1 MKAVSFFIC
10 IFAVQRTI
18 FKFESN
24 NNDCSYSEA
33 ILNTYIMQQPKGK
46 TKKKEPVEMCLDSEL
61 GFVPCGEVDRIRA
74 EEKKKEYKRKEKEIK
89 LKEEENKKYYE
100 YISTHPLDQRYPT
113 ETVYGSFDGDGNFI
127 ETTKWDYEHNNP
139 METRGLSASPKYE
152 KLTIH
157 EARAKSRDILNRK
170 EHAENQSIDDEWD
183 SKHKYDTAKLFMES
197 LIAANSA
204 YGLAAYGIGAANSG
218 INYATNIAA
227 NANRYSRPV
236 VAAAKAVRSLSN
248 NAPRITSFI
257 QNPTTQSI
265 AAKTGVGS
273 ETLDL
278 GINTYQAIGDI
289 NDGNYKGATYNGIQ
303 GASNIGSFI
312 GASDALRAF
321 GRNGRWADRL
331 LDFTTR
337 GVMGVNDIVDGVNN
351 IEDINEAKA
360 AAEMKKQQEL
370 QELREKY
377 DIFRNNVSL
386 QFR

>member
-18 FKFESN
+18 FKFEFD

-113 ETVYGSFDGDGNFI
+113 ETIYGSFDGDGNFI

>member
-18 FKFESN
+18 FKFESDN
-24 NNDCSYSEA
+24 KYCSYSEA

-46 TKKKEPVEMCLDSEL
+46 TKKKEPVNLCYDSEL
-61 GFVPCGEVDRIRA
+61 GFLPCDEMGRIREGGNKRNT
-74 EEKKKEYKRKEKEIK
+74 EEKVLKAKEQ
-89 LKEEENKKYYE
+89 ENKKYYE

-113 ETVYGSFDGDGNFI
+113 ETIYGSFDGDGNFI
-127 ETTKWDYEHNNP
+127 ETTKWDYENNNP
-139 METRGLSASPKYE
+139 LDIHGLSASPKYE
-152 KLTIH
+152 KLTVH

-170 EHAENQSIDDEWD
+170 EHAENQRIDDEWD
-183 SKHKYDTAKLFMES
+183 SKHKYDTAKLLMES

-204 YGLAAYGIGAANSG
+204 YGLAAYGVGAANSG
-218 INYATNIAA
+218 INYAANIAA
-227 NANRYSRPV
+227 NADRYSRPV

-248 NAPRITSFI
+248 NAPRVTSFI

-265 AAKTGVGS
+265 AAKTGLGS
-273 ETLDL
+273 EALDL

-312 GASDALRAF
+312 GASDVLRAF

>member
-1 MKAVSFFIC
+1 
-10 IFAVQRTI
+10 
-18 FKFESN
+18 
-24 NNDCSYSEA
+24 
-33 ILNTYIMQQPKGK
+33 MQQPKK
-46 TKKKEPVEMCLDSEL
+46 IKAKEPVNMCYTEL
-61 GFVPCGEVDRIRA
+61 GFLPCDEVDKIRA
-74 EEKKKEYKRKEKEIK
+74 EEEKEEYKRKEKEIK
-89 LKEEENKKYYE
+89 LKEQENKKYYE

-113 ETVYGSFDGDGNFI
+113 ETIYGSFDGDGNFI
-127 ETTKWDYEHNNP
+127 ETTKWDYENNNP
-139 METRGLSASPKYE
+139 IDIHGLSASPKYE
-152 KLTIH
+152 KLTVH

-170 EHAENQSIDDEWD
+170 EHAENQRIDDEWD
-183 SKHKYDTAKLFMES
+183 SKHKYDTTKLFMES

-204 YGLAAYGIGAANSG
+204 YGLSAYGIGAANSG
-218 INYATNIAA
+218 INYAANIAA
-227 NANRYSRPV
+227 NASRYRRPV

-265 AAKTGVGS
+265 AAKTGLGS
-273 ETLDL
+273 EALDL

-312 GASDALRAF
+312 GASDVLRAF

>member
-74 EEKKKEYKRKEKEIK
+74 KKKKKEYKRKEKEIK

>member
-1 MKAVSFFIC
+1 
-10 IFAVQRTI
+10 
-18 FKFESN
+18 
-24 NNDCSYSEA
+24 
-33 ILNTYIMQQPKGK
+33 
-46 TKKKEPVEMCLDSEL
+46 
-61 GFVPCGEVDRIRA
+61 
-74 EEKKKEYKRKEKEIK
+74 
-89 LKEEENKKYYE
+89 
-100 YISTHPLDQRYPT
+100 
-113 ETVYGSFDGDGNFI
+113 
-127 ETTKWDYEHNNP
+127 
-139 METRGLSASPKYE
+139 
-152 KLTIH
+152 
-157 EARAKSRDILNRK
+157 
-170 EHAENQSIDDEWD
+170 
-183 SKHKYDTAKLFMES
+183 MES

-204 YGLAAYGIGAANSG
+204 YGLAAYGVGAANSG
-218 INYATNIAA
+218 INYAANIAA
-227 NANRYSRPV
+227 NADRYSRPV

-248 NAPRITSFI
+248 NAPRVTSFI

-265 AAKTGVGS
+265 AAKTGLGS
-273 ETLDL
+273 EALDL

-312 GASDALRAF
+312 GASDVLRAF